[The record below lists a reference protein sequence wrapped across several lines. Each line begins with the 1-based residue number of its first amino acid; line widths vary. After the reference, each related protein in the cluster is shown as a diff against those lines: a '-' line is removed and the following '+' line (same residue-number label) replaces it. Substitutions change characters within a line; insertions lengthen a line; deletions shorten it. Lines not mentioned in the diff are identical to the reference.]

1 MFSYIQYSPLFKV
14 RSIIIIMPRKLRD
27 IDIFVIEKTISC
39 GLKIGNL
46 ESAWN

>member
-1 MFSYIQYSPLFKV
+1 MS
-14 RSIIIIMPRKLRD
+14 RKLRD
-27 IDIFVIEKTISC
+27 IDIFVIEKTISF